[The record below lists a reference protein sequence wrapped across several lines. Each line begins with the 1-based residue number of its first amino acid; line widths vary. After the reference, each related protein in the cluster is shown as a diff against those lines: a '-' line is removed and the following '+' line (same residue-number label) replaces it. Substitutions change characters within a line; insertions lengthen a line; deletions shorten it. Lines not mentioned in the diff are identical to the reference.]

1 MGSRNGTSDQLV
13 DDNDSVPSL
22 YKWAGAA
29 PAFEKLTAIFYRHV
43 LEEPLLKPLFENMPP
58 EHSQRVA
65 MWIAEIFG
73 GPKSYSEQF
82 GKNTAHPRMMSRH
95 LGLNISEQQR
105 FRWVETMLRSA
116 DEAGFPTDPEFRS
129 AFVAYMEW
137 GTRIAL
143 IMSQPGMEVPE
154 KSPMPKWGWG
164 EVKPILDSSGSK
176 NKPTEE
182 KQGE

>member
-1 MGSRNGTSDQLV
+1 VSGSNQGV
-13 DDNDSVPSL
+13 DNISVPSL
-22 YKWAGAA
+22 YEWAGGTS
-29 PAFEKLTAIFYRHV
+29 AFEKLTAIFYRHV

-58 EHSQRVA
+58 EHSHRVA

-73 GPKSYSEQF
+73 GPKSYSGRF
-82 GKNTAHPRMMSRH
+82 DKDTAHPHMMSRH
-95 LGLNISEQQR
+95 LGLNITEQQR
-105 FRWVETMLRSA
+105 FRWVETMLKSA

-129 AFVAYMEW
+129 AFIAYMEW

-164 EVKPILDSSGSK
+164 EVKPLINASGSENNPSK
-176 NKPTEE
+176 E
-182 KQGE
+182 KQDE

>member
-1 MGSRNGTSDQLV
+1 MASV
-13 DDNDSVPSL
+13 IDDKDSVPSL
-22 YKWAGAA
+22 YKWAGGAS
-29 PAFEKLTAIFYRHV
+29 AFEKLTAIFYRHV

-82 GKNTAHPRMMSRH
+82 GKDTAHPRMMSRH

-143 IMSQPGMEVPE
+143 IMSQPSMEVPE

-164 EVKPILDSSGSK
+164 EVKPLLDSSDSK
-176 NKPTEE
+176 SKPAEE

>member
-1 MGSRNGTSDQLV
+1 MDSSSSSNQVV

-22 YKWAGAA
+22 YKWASGA

-43 LEEPLLKPLFENMPP
+43 LEEPLLKLLFENMPS

-73 GPKSYSEQF
+73 GPKSYSGQF
-82 GKNTAHPRMMSRH
+82 GKDTAHSRMMSRH
-95 LGLNISEQQR
+95 LGLNITEQQR

-143 IMSQPGMEVPE
+143 IMSQPGMEVPK
-154 KSPMPKWGWG
+154 KSPMPKC
-164 EVKPILDSSGSK
+164 
-176 NKPTEE
+176 
-182 KQGE
+182 

>member
-1 MGSRNGTSDQLV
+1 MDINNQV
-13 DDNDSVPSL
+13 VDNDSVPSL
-22 YKWAGAA
+22 YKWTGGA

-43 LEEPLLKPLFENMPP
+43 LEEPLLRPLFENMAP
-58 EHSQRVA
+58 EHSHRVA

-82 GKNTAHPRMMSRH
+82 GIDTAHPHMMSRH
-95 LGLNISEQQR
+95 LGLNITEQQR
-105 FRWVETMLRSA
+105 FCWVETMLKSA
-116 DEAGFPTDPEFRS
+116 DEAGFPSDAEFRS

-164 EVKPILDSSGSK
+164 EVKPLLNGPDSK
-176 NKPTEE
+176 NKLQKE
-182 KQGE
+182 KQEE

>member
-1 MGSRNGTSDQLV
+1 VSGINQTV
-13 DDNDSVPSL
+13 DNDSVPSL
-22 YKWAGAA
+22 YEWAGGA

-43 LEEPLLKPLFENMPP
+43 LEEPLLRPLFENMPP
-58 EHSQRVA
+58 EHSHRVA

-73 GPKSYSEQF
+73 GPKSYSEQLE
-82 GKNTAHPRMMSRH
+82 TAHPHMMSRH
-95 LGLNISEQQR
+95 LGLNITEQQR
-105 FRWVETMLRSA
+105 FRWVETMLKSA

-164 EVKPILDSSGSK
+164 EVKPLFDVSESK
-176 NKPTEE
+176 NKPSKIEQEE
-182 KQGE
+182 

>member
-1 MGSRNGTSDQLV
+1 MSSSNQGE
-13 DDNDSVPSL
+13 DNDSIPSL
-22 YKWAGAA
+22 YKWAGGA
-29 PAFEKLTAIFYRHV
+29 PAFEKLTAIFYQHV
-43 LEEPLLKPLFENMPP
+43 LEEPLLKLLFENMPP
-58 EHSQRVA
+58 EHSRRVA

-73 GPKSYSEQF
+73 GPKSYSGQF
-82 GKNTAHPRMMSRH
+82 GKDTAHPRMMSRH
-95 LGLNISEQQR
+95 LGLNITEHQR
-105 FRWVETMLRSA
+105 FRWVETMLKSA

-164 EVKPILDSSGSK
+164 EVKPLLNGPDSK
-176 NKPTEE
+176 NKLQKEKKEE
-182 KQGE
+182 

>member
-1 MGSRNGTSDQLV
+1 MVGSSNSNHV
-13 DDNDSVPSL
+13 IDNKDSVPSL
-22 YKWAGAA
+22 YKWAGG
-29 PAFEKLTAIFYRHV
+29 PFAFEKLTAIFYRHV

-58 EHSQRVA
+58 EHSKRVA

-82 GKNTAHPRMMSRH
+82 GKDTAHPRMMSRH

-164 EVKPILDSSGSK
+164 EVKPIINEADSENTLS
-176 NKPTEE
+176 EE
-182 KQGE
+182 KQK